1 VIGPFIMGDY
11 VGLSPFFIMLA
22 IMVGGGL
29 FGFPGMLLGVPIFA
43 LIYAIVRATSET
55 RLRARNLPTD
65 SDAYIGIPKDSDLE
79 LKQHKEEAHETSD
92 I

>member
-1 VIGPFIMGDY
+1 
-11 VGLSPFFIMLA
+11 
-22 IMVGGGL
+22 
-29 FGFPGMLLGVPIFA
+29 VPVFA

-79 LKQHKEEAHETSD
+79 LKQHKEEVHETSD